1 MKSMTKF
8 QEALLASAE
17 AQFADMPEDEQIQI
31 TPSAEFYNNIP
42 NRKKTF
48 HPLRRAVL
56 IAAALAL
63 FVGVA
68 FAAHFFTLGNAEV
81 YDYTFPADVEA
92 CDVYVIKF
100 HEEFAN
106 PDAPETIETF
116 YLPTLDVSLE
126 TADPG
131 WVSISDGETHYA
143 PLLEPADF
151 AAIEE
156 DPENWNHLYYADQM
170 PEAPTHFS
178 SGWTLYSHDNMESRQ
193 ITYWQETAKS
203 VPIGTDFYSI
213 AYPPEFY
220 SEKQVETLQVGNHE
234 VLSILV
240 DWEGPHSHDP
250 HTTTYWFWTD
260 GEYVFQLSA
269 EDADVSYMQALMES
283 MEPIEDIETYFGQE

>member
-17 AQFADMPEDEQIQI
+17 AQFADVPEDEQIQI

-81 YDYTFPADVEA
+81 YDYPFPADVEA

-106 PDAPETIETF
+106 FHAPETIKTF
-116 YLPTLDVSLE
+116 YLPTLDVSVE

-131 WVSISDGETHYA
+131 WVKVSDGEKPFY
-143 PLLEPADF
+143 PLLERTDF
-151 AAIEE
+151 E
-156 DPENWNHLYYADQM
+156 DPEVPESGGYIQFADQI
-170 PEAPTHFS
+170 PQDPIRFS
-178 SGWTLYSHDNMESRQ
+178 SGWTLYSEDYMNSRQ
-193 ITYWQETAKS
+193 ITYWQKTAKS

-213 AYPPEFY
+213 AYPPESC
-220 SEKQVETLQVGNHE
+220 SENQVETLQIGQYE

-269 EDADVSYMQALMES
+269 DDADVGYMQALMES
-283 MEPIEDIETYFGQE
+283 MEPIEDISAYFAQG